1 MPLCHLGGHIWYD
14 MALKFFRKEIIS
26 LKVRLM
32 CQSPTKKFRG
42 NDGILKDPGCRAET
56 ILDVYNSTIYNQG
69 KIAYHSEI
77 QLYPR
82 RNR

>member
-1 MPLCHLGGHIWYD
+1 
-14 MALKFFRKEIIS
+14 
-26 LKVRLM
+26 M